1 VREVVAELGQRAW
14 ALAALSA
21 AVEAGL
27 LVALAETGDV
37 DELGERTGMA
47 PALVERLLDVLV
59 ALELVHRGEDG
70 RYAPDAQLAAL
81 TAPPGLE
88 PLRAELRT
96 TALQAADLT
105 TRARA
110 GKLSV
115 GWEHTDPVLLEAQGA
130 VSAGAVELLETVV
143 FPRLG
148 GPPARFLDVGAGVG
162 TISIALCRR
171 HPGLHAVALEPQAA
185 PLALLHRH
193 VAEAGLHERVTIRQQ
208 PVEALTE
215 VEVHD
220 LAWLPLN
227 FLLPGIPPV
236 ALATVHRALRPGGWL
251 VCATM
256 GSERTDLP
264 ATIARLQAT
273 LWGSDGYTPARV
285 EEMLV
290 QAGYVD
296 VASLPPTPSGLTALF
311 ARRS

>member
-1 VREVVAELGQRAW
+1 VALGLVHRGSDGVYVAD
-14 ALAALSA
+14 AKLAALSA
-21 AVEAGL
+21 
-27 LVALAETGDV
+27 
-37 DELGERTGMA
+37 
-47 PALVERLLDVLV
+47 
-59 ALELVHRGEDG
+59 
-70 RYAPDAQLAAL
+70 
-81 TAPPGLE
+81 PPGLD
-88 PLRAELRT
+88 PLRAQLRT

-110 GKLSV
+110 GKLTV

-130 VSAGAVELLETVV
+130 MSAGAVELLETVV

-162 TISIALCRR
+162 TISIALCLR
-171 HPGLHAVALEPQAA
+171 HPG
-185 PLALLHRH
+185 
-193 VAEAGLHERVTIRQQ
+193 
-208 PVEALTE
+208 VEALTE
-215 VEVHD
+215 RDVHD

-285 EEMLV
+285 EEMLGD
-290 QAGYVD
+290 AGYVD
-296 VASLPPTPSGLTALF
+296 VTSLPPTPNGLTALF
-311 ARRS
+311 ARRP